1 MQDIE
6 SKHKNASLVQ
16 YSKPSDSR
24 RCQEFEELMIE
35 SSLDVLRFEF
45 RLPLD
50 PVCSEPW
57 VDKRKSLGHM
67 ALDHSA

>member
-6 SKHKNASLVQ
+6 SRHKNTNLFQ
-16 YSKPSDSR
+16 FSKPSDSNG
-24 RCQEFEELMIE
+24 CNEFEELTIE

-57 VDKRKSLGHM
+57 VDKRKSLRHM